1 MEAKRTLSVFV
12 DESGRF
18 QHPDPDSRFYII
30 GMVFHDQSDD
40 IARQTKDFNRSIC
53 DLGLD
58 PEAFVFH
65 AGPLIRREKGYEF
78 LSRHHRGKIYNRMMT
93 FARRIN
99 FKWHCLCVDKKYLN
113 SSLQI
118 VSKLHTLTPIF
129 YGIHVYVLTSR
140 PVVRVINSDGL
151 KKGFANAAPVASRIN
166 SHG

>member
-18 QHPDPDSRFYII
+18 QHPDADSRFYII

-40 IARQTKDFNRSIC
+40 IAQQIKDFNRSIG

-99 FKWHCLCVDKKYLN
+99 SRLRTASIN
-113 SSLQI
+113 SLAG
-118 VSKLHTLTPIF
+118 LARL
-129 YGIHVYVLTSR
+129 G
-140 PVVRVINSDGL
+140 VVRQSFL
-151 KKGFANAAPVASRIN
+151 LLM
-166 SHG
+166 H